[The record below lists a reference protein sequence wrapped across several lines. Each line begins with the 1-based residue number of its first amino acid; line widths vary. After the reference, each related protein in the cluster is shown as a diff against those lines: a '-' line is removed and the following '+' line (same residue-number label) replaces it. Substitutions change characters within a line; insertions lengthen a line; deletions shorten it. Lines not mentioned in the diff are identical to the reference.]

1 MRVGTIH
8 IARPTTVILLM
19 SDLSIR
25 LQNDL
30 KQAMRSSD
38 TTRRDVVRFL
48 RSEIHN
54 VEIERGR
61 PLTDQEIEAVVQR
74 QIKQRND
81 SIEQFARGGRQDL
94 VDTEQAQIAILETY
108 LPPQLADEEV
118 FGMARQ
124 LVEELNAS
132 GLSEMGRV
140 IPALRERVGQRAQGS
155 VVAQAVRAAL
165 LEKVDAAGSG

>member
-1 MRVGTIH
+1 M
-8 IARPTTVILLM
+8 VIQHMTQLA
-19 SDLSIR
+19 IR

-30 KQAMRSSD
+30 KDAMRSSD

-61 PLTDQEIEAVVQR
+61 PLSDEEIVDVVLR

-94 VDTEQAQIAILETY
+94 VDMEQAQIAILEHY
-108 LPPQLADEEV
+108 LPPQFSDEELLDL
-118 FGMARQ
+118 AREVVDSLQ
-124 LVEELNAS
+124 AS
-132 GLSEMGRV
+132 GPGDMGRV
-140 IPALRERVGQRAQGS
+140 IPVLRERVGQRASGNA
-155 VVAQAVRAAL
+155 VAQAARSALSGQDSRAQR
-165 LEKVDAAGSG
+165 G